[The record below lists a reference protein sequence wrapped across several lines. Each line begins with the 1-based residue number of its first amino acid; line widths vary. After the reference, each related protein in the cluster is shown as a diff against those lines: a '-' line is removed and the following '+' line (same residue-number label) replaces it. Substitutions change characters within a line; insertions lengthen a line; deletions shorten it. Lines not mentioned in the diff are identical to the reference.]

1 MACVSLRE
9 AVCFSIK
16 HLLCSCQHLPPS
28 SGLLRG
34 RTDVTLQFGK
44 AERRNVLGIDGIP
57 CRQGC
62 GVQLG
67 TPVSR
72 GTAGTRLK
80 PLRSGSHER
89 IAPASPRQPRG
100 AGRRRSSPVS
110 HPTGPE
116 LGRALG
122 TALGTVPAASQPGPT
137 PRRRLHTQQFL
148 LLLALTR
155 IFQNFR
161 IVRH

>member
-1 MACVSLRE
+1 MACVSLRK

-16 HLLCSCQHLPPS
+16 HLLYSCQHLPPS

-34 RTDVTLQFGK
+34 GTDVTLQFGT
-44 AERRNVLGIDGIP
+44 AGRRNVLGIDDIP

-67 TPVSR
+67 TPPSQ

-80 PLRSGSHER
+80 PLQSGSPER

-100 AGRRRSSPVS
+100 AGRRRSSPLS

-122 TALGTVPAASQPGPT
+122 TALGTAPAASQLSPT
-137 PRRRLHTQQFL
+137 PRRWLHTHDSCFCWD
-148 LLLALTR
+148 
-155 IFQNFR
+155 
-161 IVRH
+161 